1 MPRHYKTARWDN
13 NQTTKHMDGLIIAII
28 ALTAVSAAS
37 IAINAWQYKEREHC
51 QTETNQFIKDA
62 AKLELELASVKDELD
77 NERKHHEWAIGRI
90 KDQGILVTGLRNAL
104 KAASKDRWKQWQE
117 KQREEDNGDV

>member
-1 MPRHYKTARWDN
+1 
-13 NQTTKHMDGLIIAII
+13 MDGFIITII

-37 IAINAWQYKEREHC
+37 IALNMGQYKERQHC
-51 QTETNQFIKDA
+51 QSETNKFIKDA

-77 NERKHHEWAIGRI
+77 NERKRREWAIGRL
-90 KDQGILVTGLRNAL
+90 KDQGILITGLRNAL

-117 KQREEDNGDV
+117 KQREEDNTDV

>member
-1 MPRHYKTARWDN
+1 
-13 NQTTKHMDGLIIAII
+13 MDGLIISII

-37 IAINAWQYKEREHC
+37 IALNMGQYKERQHC
-51 QTETNQFIKDA
+51 QSETNKFIKDA

-77 NERKHHEWAIGRI
+77 NERKHREWAIGRL
-90 KDQGILVTGLRNAL
+90 KDQGILITGLRNAL

-117 KQREEDNGDV
+117 KQREEDNTDV

>member
-1 MPRHYKTARWDN
+1 
-13 NQTTKHMDGLIIAII
+13 MDGLIIAII
-28 ALTAVSAAS
+28 ALTAVAAAS
-37 IAINAWQYKEREHC
+37 IALNIGQCKERQRC
-51 QTETNQFIKDA
+51 QDETNQFIKDA

-117 KQREEDNGDV
+117 KQKEEDIADE